1 MEAEYDDRKADNGNG
16 TDKADEESAMPR
28 LSGKKIMMDMPWLEK
43 YRPQVMKDIVGN
55 DETMSR
61 LRVIAKHGNMP
72 NLIISGPPGCGKT
85 TSIHCLALELL
96 GKANYKNAVLEL
108 NASDSRGID
117 VVRNK
122 IKLFAQQ
129 KVTLPRGRHKIII
142 LDEADN
148 MTAAAQQ
155 ALRRTMEL
163 YSATTRF
170 ALACNISSKII
181 EPIQSRCAILRYTKL
196 SQKHIMK
203 RVQEI
208 LQLENIASFTPK
220 GLEAILF
227 IADGDMRNA
236 INSLQATYSGFG
248 CITDENVYKV
258 CDVPHPVQIRKILDD
273 AKNCDIRAGI
283 MKLNG
288 LLKMGFSTLDFIGTL
303 FRVTKTYNNVDEKT
317 KLDWIRDMAFIHA
330 RIADGL
336 DSPLQLNGLL
346 AKMCL
351 STKGKKNKF

>member
-1 MEAEYDDRKADNGNG
+1 MG
-16 TDKADEESAMPR
+16 
-28 LSGKKIMMDMPWLEK
+28 WLEK
-43 YRPQVMKDIVGN
+43 YRPCKMSEIVGN
-55 DETMSR
+55 EETISR
-61 LRVIAKHGNMP
+61 LKVIAKHGNMP

-129 KVTLPRGRHKIII
+129 
-142 LDEADN
+142 
-148 MTAAAQQ
+148 

-208 LQLENIASFTPK
+208 LQLESIAAFTPK

-283 MKLNG
+283 MKLTG

-303 FRVTKTYNNVDEKT
+303 FRVTKTYNDVDEKT
-317 KLDWIRDMAFIHA
+317 KLEWIRDMAFVHA

-336 DSPLQLNGLL
+336 DSPLQLHGLL

-351 STKGKKNKF
+351 STKGIVADTNGF

>member
-1 MEAEYDDRKADNGNG
+1 MGELDNDEKSNKSNENG
-16 TDKADEESAMPR
+16 KNMPR
-28 LSGKKIMMDMPWLEK
+28 LIGKKILMDMPWLEK
-43 YRPQVMKDIVGN
+43 YRPSLMKDIVGN
-55 DETMSR
+55 EETISR
-61 LRVIAKHGNMP
+61 LKVIAKHGNMP

-96 GKANYKNAVLEL
+96 GKQNYKSAVLEL

-122 IKLFAQQ
+122 IKMFAQQ
-129 KVTLPRGRHKIII
+129 KVTLPVGRHKIVI

-148 MTAAAQQ
+148 MTSSAQQ

-163 YSATTRF
+163 YSNTTRF
-170 ALACNISSKII
+170 ALACNVSSKII

-196 SQKHIMK
+196 NQKQILT

-208 LQLENIASFTPK
+208 LQLEKINSYTSK
-220 GLEAILF
+220 GLEAIIF

-236 INSLQATYSGFG
+236 INSMQATYSGFNM
-248 CITDENVYKV
+248 ITDENVYKV
-258 CDVPHPVQIRKILDD
+258 CDVPHPVQIRKILDFV
-273 AKNCDIRAGI
+273 KICDIKNAVLS
-283 MKLNG
+283 LNC
-288 LLKMGFSTLDFIGTL
+288 LLKMGYSTLDFISTL
-303 FRVTKTYNNVDEKT
+303 FRVTKTYNNIDEKT
-317 KLDWIRDMAFIHA
+317 KLEWIRDMAFIHA

-336 DSPLQLNGLL
+336 DSSLQLNGLL

-351 STKGKKNKF
+351 STKGHSTF

>member
-1 MEAEYDDRKADNGNG
+1 
-16 TDKADEESAMPR
+16 
-28 LSGKKIMMDMPWLEK
+28 MDMPWLEK
-43 YRPQVMKDIVGN
+43 YRPTLMKEIVGN
-55 DETMSR
+55 EETISR
-61 LRVIAKHGNMP
+61 LKVIAKHGNVP

-96 GKANYKNAVLEL
+96 GKQNYKNAVLEL

-122 IKLFAQQ
+122 IKMFAQQ

-148 MTAAAQQ
+148 MTSAAQQ

-163 YSATTRF
+163 YSNTTRF

-181 EPIQSRCAILRYTKL
+181 EPIQSRCAILRYTRL
-196 SQKHIMK
+196 SSKQILT
-203 RVQEI
+203 RIQEI
-208 LQLENIASFTPK
+208 LQFEEINSFTSK

-227 IADGDMRNA
+227 IAEGDMRNA
-236 INSLQATYSGFG
+236 INSMQATYSGFG
-248 CITDENVYKV
+248 MITDENVYKV
-258 CDVPHPVQIRKILDD
+258 CDVPHPVQIRKILDNVK
-273 AKNCDIRAGI
+273 ACDIRQA
-283 MKLNG
+283 MLKLNG

-303 FRVTKTYNNVDEKT
+303 FRVTKTYHDVDEKI
-317 KLDWIRDMAFIHA
+317 KLEWIRDMAFIHA

-336 DSPLQLNGLL
+336 DSSLQLNGLM

-351 STKGKKNKF
+351 STKGMSTF

>member
-1 MEAEYDDRKADNGNG
+1 M
-16 TDKADEESAMPR
+16 
-28 LSGKKIMMDMPWLEK
+28 GKKIMMDMPWLEK
-43 YRPQVMKDIVGN
+43 YRPVLMKDIVGN
-55 DETMSR
+55 EETISR
-61 LRVIAKHGNMP
+61 LKVIGKHGNMP

-96 GKANYKNAVLEL
+96 TKEHYKNAVLEL

-122 IKLFAQQ
+122 IKMFAQQ
-129 KVTLPRGRHKIII
+129 KVTLPQGRHKIII

-148 MTAAAQQ
+148 MTSSAQQ

-163 YSATTRF
+163 YSNTTRF
-170 ALACNISSKII
+170 ALACNVSSKII

-196 SQKHIMK
+196 NQKQILT
-203 RVQEI
+203 RINEI
-208 LQLENIASFTPK
+208 LRFENIESYTNE

-236 INSLQATYSGFG
+236 INSLQATYAGFNL
-248 CITDENVYKV
+248 ISDENVYKV
-258 CDVPHPVQIRKILDD
+258 CDIPHPVRITEILDHVKD
-273 AKNCDIRAGI
+273 KDIKNAVL
-283 MKLNG
+283 KLNG
-288 LLKMGFSTLDFIGTL
+288 LLKMGFSTLDFISTL
-303 FRVTKTYNNVDEKT
+303 FRVTKTYNSIDEKI

-336 DSPLQLNGLL
+336 DSSLQLNGLL
-346 AKMCL
+346 AKMVISCIGQ
-351 STKGKKNKF
+351 STFWPTLDYVNHI